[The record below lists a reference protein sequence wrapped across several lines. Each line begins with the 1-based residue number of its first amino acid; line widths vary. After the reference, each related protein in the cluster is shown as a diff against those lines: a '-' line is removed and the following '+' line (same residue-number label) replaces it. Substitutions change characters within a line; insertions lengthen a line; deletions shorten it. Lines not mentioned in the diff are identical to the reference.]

1 MQPTDTGKPSRSQA
15 EVPVLRASGGV
26 STQDQATA
34 QVAAQPPSQCLARD
48 PVAVCLSSLNYG
60 EAPCV
65 GFLGD
70 RGTGKSRAMRAVAA
84 GWLARSPGVV
94 LALDKAGASG
104 FAGQRRVSLADL
116 RLHPPDREPR
126 AIVFVGDL
134 ASGLDPEAEGV
145 ARFAWQLRATRTG
158 SLVVVDELKWAA
170 KAGFW
175 RARAVWLPQTCTE
188 GRKHDVGILW
198 ASQCPQDAPREA
210 IEEASLLVVYHMA
223 GLSVRCL
230 RDRNYLVG
238 MPAGVLEHLPSDLDP
253 PMERGKCLILRRG
266 HAWDRRFYRFP

>member
-1 MQPTDTGKPSRSQA
+1 MQPSNPGKPSRPQEA
-15 EVPVLRASGGV
+15 LPVLRASGRG
-26 STQDQATA
+26 SAQDAA
-34 QVAAQPPSQCLARD
+34 AVALEAQPSPQGLACD
-48 PVAVCLSSLNYG
+48 PVAICLSSLSFG

-65 GFLGD
+65 GFVGD
-70 RGTGKSRAMRAVAA
+70 RGTGKSRAMRAVAE
-84 GWLARSPGVV
+84 GWLARSAGVV

-210 IEEASLLVVYHMA
+210 IEEASLLVVYRMA

-230 RDRNYLVG
+230 RDRN
-238 MPAGVLEHLPSDLDP
+238 
-253 PMERGKCLILRRG
+253 
-266 HAWDRRFYRFP
+266 